1 MPGDGRL
8 TPAAVEVSER
18 GAAAPATAE
27 TAAPTGRVA
36 TWRAGLREHWLAA
49 ALIGIGAILRVMAQF
64 AYRPALF
71 YIDSVKYLYNAE
83 GNDPEG
89 YKGPLRAILA
99 ISNLNTVIA
108 LQHLLGLAMAVVIYR
123 LLLRRGV
130 GRWLAALA
138 IAPLLL
144 DAYQLQMEQTIMPG
158 TLFEA
163 LIVAGLAVL
172 LWRPDQRGDTGGRP
186 PGPAQRGDTGGRP
199 PGLTPSWRAVI
210 VAGLILGTSATV
222 AQVGEALILPA
233 AFYLLVAGGGWRHAI
248 GKAAVMIVA
257 CAVPIL
263 AYCTGSYVA
272 TGDFFLSHSGVT
284 SFYGRT
290 AAAVDCKTIK
300 LTPIERGICPDA
312 AEQARGNDWLEF
324 APNAPV
330 QAYYDHLPRA
340 EVDKAVT
347 DFSRA
352 VVMQQPVR
360 VLKAYL
366 RDVFKIYS
374 VTRQTDRGDAPIS
387 RWQFRTAFPYFSP
400 HATKAEVDGVVRQ
413 FGGGLPRVWQ
423 PVADFL
429 RSYQLDGGYTPG
441 PLLLLFSLTG
451 LFGSVAALMRRRLD
465 HATAQLALASL
476 LFFVSAAGLLLVSD
490 LFVFSWR
497 YQIPALVSL
506 VPGGVLGIAVVA
518 RLIRNWRTERSGA
531 ALAEP
536 AVGGAELAAEG

>member
-8 TPAAVEVSER
+8 TPAAVDVSEPAGTAR
-18 GAAAPATAE
+18 AAGDTAAADTSAPAGRP
-27 TAAPTGRVA
+27 AA
-36 TWRAGLREHWLAA
+36 WRAGLREHWLAA
-49 ALIGIGAILRVMAQF
+49 ALIALGVILRVMAQF

-89 YKGPLRAILA
+89 YKAPLRAILA
-99 ISNLNTVIA
+99 VSNLNTVIA

-163 LIVAGLAVL
+163 LIVAGLAIL
-172 LWRPDQRGDTGGRP
+172 LWREKIT
-186 PGPAQRGDTGGRP
+186 
-199 PGLTPSWRAVI
+199 WRAVI
-210 VAGLILGTSATV
+210 AAGLVIGTSATV

-233 AFYLLVAGGGWRHAI
+233 ACYLLVCGGGWRRAL

-263 AYCTGSYVA
+263 AYCTGSYLV

-290 AAAVDCKTIK
+290 AAAVDCATIK

-312 AEQARGNDWLEF
+312 ADQARGNNWLEF

-340 EVDKAVT
+340 EVNTAVT
-347 DFSRA
+347 GFSHA
-352 VVMQQPVR
+352 VITQQPLR
-360 VLKAYL
+360 VLNAYL
-366 RDVFKIYS
+366 RDVVKIYS
-374 VTRQTDRGDAPIS
+374 VTRQTDTGDAPIS
-387 RWQFRTAFPYFSP
+387 RWQFRTSFPYFSP
-400 HATKAEVDGVVRQ
+400 HATRAEVDGIVRQ

-441 PLLLLFSLTG
+441 PLLLLFTFTG
-451 LFGSVAALMRRRLD
+451 LFGSAAALLRRRLD

-490 LFVFSWR
+490 LFVYSWR
-497 YQIPALVSL
+497 YQIPALVTL
-506 VPGGVLGIAVVA
+506 VPGGVLGIAVAA
-518 RLIRNWRTERSGA
+518 RLIRNWRTEHSGA
-531 ALAEP
+531 GLAGP
-536 AVGGAELAAEG
+536 AVGGTELAAEG

>member
-1 MPGDGRL
+1 M
-8 TPAAVEVSER
+8 PAAVEVSER
-18 GAAAPATAE
+18 GPTPPAAAVPDAKVRAPGTPG
-27 TAAPTGRVA
+27 TPVGRMAA
-36 TWRAGLREHWLAA
+36 WRAGLRVHWPAA
-49 ALIGIGAILRVMAQF
+49 TLLGLGLILRVMAQF

-71 YIDSVKYLYNAE
+71 YIDSVKYLYNAQ

-89 YKGPLRAILA
+89 YKAPLRAILA
-99 ISNLNTVIA
+99 VSNLNTVIVV
-108 LQHLLGLAMAVVIYR
+108 QHLLGLAMAVVIYR

-158 TLFEA
+158 TLFET

-172 LWRPDQRGDTGGRP
+172 LWRPARAAPGGRP
-186 PGPAQRGDTGGRP
+186 A
-199 PGLTPSWRAVI
+199 GLTPSWRAVI
-210 VAGLILGTSATV
+210 VAGLIIGASATV

-233 AFYLLVAGGGWRHAI
+233 ALYLLVCGGGWRHAI
-248 GKAAVMIVA
+248 RKAAVMIVA
-257 CAVPIL
+257 CALPIL
-263 AYCTGSYVA
+263 AYCAGSYVL

-290 AAAVDCKTIK
+290 AAAVDCATIR

-312 AEQARGNDWLEF
+312 AEEARGNDWLEF

-340 EVDKAVT
+340 EVDQAVT

-352 VVMQQPVR
+352 VVRQQPVR

-366 RDVFKIYS
+366 RDVVKIYS
-374 VTRQTDRGDAPIS
+374 DTRQTDTGDAPIS
-387 RWQFRTAFPYFSP
+387 RWQFRSSFPYFSP
-400 HATKAEVDGVVRQ
+400 HATQSEVDGIVRQ

-441 PLLLLFSLTG
+441 PLLLLFTFTG
-451 LFGSVAALMRRRLD
+451 LFGSAAALMRRRLD
-465 HATAQLALASL
+465 QATAQLALASL
-476 LFFVSAAGLLLVSD
+476 LFFGSAVFLLLVSD
-490 LFVFSWR
+490 LFVYSWR
-497 YQIPALVSL
+497 YQIPALVTL
-506 VPGGVLGIAVVA
+506 VPGGVLGIAVAA
-518 RLIRNWRTERSGA
+518 RLIRNWRTGTSAGTS
-531 ALAEP
+531 AEADP
-536 AVGGAELAAEG
+536 SAGPAELTAEG